1 MIIYGAGMSGLLAA
15 QMLRRMDPVIHEAAP
30 SLPNN
35 HAALLRF
42 RSDIVS
48 RETGIPFKK
57 VWVQK
62 AVLGLDGRLT
72 TKPTI
77 REQNLYSL
85 KVSGTVVP
93 RSIGNL
99 DPGERYIAPENFIE
113 QLAKGLDIK
122 YNSALE
128 AVKHFDKM
136 LPTISTIPMN
146 ILMDIA
152 EWSEKPEFKYTQI
165 STITAKIDLH
175 SDVYQTFYHIDPT
188 AKLYR
193 ASITGDQLIL
203 EMIGGLTENEIQ
215 EAEGICKGVL
225 GVFIDSSVNVKDIKT
240 KTQKYGKLVNSTGRS
255 GKEFMMAMT
264 DLYGIYSLGRFA
276 TWRQILMD
284 DVAKDIRHIE
294 NMIQSRDSYSRRRL
308 YDLR

>member
-15 QMLRRMDPVIHEAAP
+15 QMLRRIDPIIYEAAP

-77 REQNLYSL
+77 KEQNLYSL
-85 KVSGTVVP
+85 KVSGTVAP

-122 YNSALE
+122 YNCPLE
-128 AVKHFDKM
+128 TVKHFDKTI
-136 LPTISTIPMN
+136 PTISTIPMN
-146 ILMDIA
+146 VLMDIA

-175 SDVYQTFYHIDPT
+175 CDVYQTIYQVDPT

-203 EMIGGLTENEIQ
+203 EIIGELTEDEIQ

-225 GVFIDSSVNVKDIKT
+225 GIFIDSSANVKDVKT
-240 KTQKYGKLVNSTGRS
+240 KTQKYGKLVNSTGRA

-294 NMIQSRDSYSRRRL
+294 NMIQSRDNYSRRMKAL
-308 YDLR
+308 